1 MSRFSE
7 AEADAASRGRE
18 AVMVVDGRGGDITV
32 RKGLSPRAAAA
43 EEIIIG
49 SNG

>member
-18 AVMVVDGRGGDITV
+18 AVMVVDAR
-32 RKGLSPRAAAA
+32 
-43 EEIIIG
+43 IG
-49 SNG
+49 NGHQDT